1 MHGESMNVI
10 AEPARR
16 HGTTGDGA
24 LLNATHDSGAVGRS
38 STCSGTTTGSL
49 TRIEDTVHRRRQGS
63 QPRLASQASV
73 ARDSGGRDQ
82 GADGQTQAQATR
94 CAQALTALQATRKQP
109 DEDSDIRRAI
119 GGREGARISDVLG
132 ISAVA
137 LCGRQPHLRQLASTA
152 CPSGPRRLIGIR

>member
-73 ARDSGGRDQ
+73 ARDGGGRDQ
-82 GADGQTQAQATR
+82 GAEGQTQAQATR

-119 GGREGARISDVLG
+119 GGREGAG
-132 ISAVA
+132 MK
-137 LCGRQPHLRQLASTA
+137 
-152 CPSGPRRLIGIR
+152 SGSQKSQGC